1 MQTSL
6 LMTAALKNCYKKT
19 NAPHGNPEPAAT
31 NGTQFEGLQR

>member
-6 LMTAALKNCYKKT
+6 LMKIAKNCTKRL
-19 NAPHGNPEPAAT
+19 NAPTAIRNPAAT